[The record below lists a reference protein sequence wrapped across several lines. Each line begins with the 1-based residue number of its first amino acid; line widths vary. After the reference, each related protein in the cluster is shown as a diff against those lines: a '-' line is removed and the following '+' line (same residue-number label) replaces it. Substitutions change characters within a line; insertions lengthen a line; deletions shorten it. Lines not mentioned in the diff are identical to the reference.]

1 MPPPFPFDSKSGGFM
16 TPNSY
21 GSAAPAVWELIALP
35 HTPYL
40 NSREGREANGRR
52 ERQSVEGNGG
62 KEKVKERKEGAEEKR
77 RQEHASVFHFWF
89 PFPLKPF
96 LHLG

>member
-40 NSREGREANGRR
+40 NSRGGEGSKR
-52 ERQSVEGNGG
+52 
-62 KEKVKERKEGAEEKR
+62 KERRAR
-77 RQEHASVFHFWF
+77 C
-89 PFPLKPF
+89 
-96 LHLG
+96 